1 MDEKIIMNIQ
11 ELAESNNLQGLVKDT
26 ISEIKLTRKSIKQYV
41 LSCIIAIVLSL
52 LIVYKTNIIDMMS
65 FAVDLANNTAVAF
78 IAIIFGTYAVF
89 QALMTDSVTW
99 ALLKSDVNLLNISNK
114 SFLHLVLLYIF
125 DIAVNILLLILLK
138 IIPVDFCLFSSV
150 ELSSIIAF
158 LLCVIY
164 FGYNALIFYEM
175 KNFAVN
181 LYRMFS
187 VYNIYH
193 SMEILERKGD
203 DD

>member
-89 QALMTDSVTW
+89 QALM
-99 ALLKSDVNLLNISNK
+99 IQ
-114 SFLHLVLLYIF
+114 
-125 DIAVNILLLILLK
+125 
-138 IIPVDFCLFSSV
+138 
-150 ELSSIIAF
+150 
-158 LLCVIY
+158 
-164 FGYNALIFYEM
+164 
-175 KNFAVN
+175 
-181 LYRMFS
+181 
-187 VYNIYH
+187 
-193 SMEILERKGD
+193 
-203 DD
+203 

>member
-1 MDEKIIMNIQ
+1 M
-11 ELAESNNLQGLVKDT
+11 
-26 ISEIKLTRKSIKQYV
+26 
-41 LSCIIAIVLSL
+41 
-52 LIVYKTNIIDMMS
+52 
-65 FAVDLANNTAVAF
+65 
-78 IAIIFGTYAVF
+78 
-89 QALMTDSVTW
+89 TW